1 MLSFRSV
8 CVGGAVPH
16 CILQH
21 IFVAPKGRRATLVR
35 SYNVSSGIKVG
46 QVVKTA
52 FQLKNIGS

>member
-16 CILQH
+16 RILPRL
-21 IFVAPKGRRATLVR
+21 FVALKGRRATFVR
-35 SYNVSSGIKVG
+35 SYNVSNGIEVG

-52 FQLKNIGS
+52 FHLKNTGS